1 MASRLGLVGC
11 FIVIV
16 ALVLKGSS
24 AATYTVG
31 DGLTWTIPPGGEIAY
46 RTWARSKSFNIG
58 DVIVFNWTG
67 THDVAEV
74 TKENYDSCTDTAIG
88 SIQNTSPVNFNLTS
102 NATRYFIC
110 TISSHCEIGQ
120 KVTIGIGSDFWN
132 SASSLKYGAL
142 SAVLSTI
149 AISFLT
155 FF

>member
-16 ALVLKGSS
+16 ALVVKGSS
-24 AATYTVG
+24 AANYTVG
-31 DGLTWTIPPGGEIAY
+31 DALTWTTPPGGEIAY
-46 RTWARSKSFNIG
+46 RTWARSKTFN
-58 DVIVFNWTG
+58 IVFNWTG
-67 THDVAEV
+67 MHDVAEV

-88 SIQNTSPVNFNLTS
+88 SIQTTSPANFTLTS

>member
-58 DVIVFNWTG
+58 DVIGKHSLIFL
-67 THDVAEV
+67 
-74 TKENYDSCTDTAIG
+74 
-88 SIQNTSPVNFNLTS
+88 QM
-102 NATRYFIC
+102 
-110 TISSHCEIGQ
+110 
-120 KVTIGIGSDFWN
+120 
-132 SASSLKYGAL
+132 SLKEL
-142 SAVLSTI
+142 LH
-149 AISFLT
+149 L
-155 FF
+155 FFSLLM